1 MTGTRRTSCNPCCA
15 GATCP
20 GNAEG
25 EKPSSTLPHRALRH
39 AGQHLLMR
47 ISAPVVNAPHPRRD
61 VSVVFVAT
69 FSNQSADSAACR
81 ASWPH
86 PANGRN
92 LLRIYHVVAAPLV
105 DERSRSAGRDVRI
118 REVEVVVTIRSKWS
132 VVGVL
137 AAISLASTD
146 LVLILQ
152 AYFGYRPALVLLGP
166 LAAAAGATVYTVWL
180 SNRV

>member
-1 MTGTRRTSCNPCCA
+1 MSVFPPASMTRMSPGTIADLSNADA
-15 GATCP
+15 GC
-20 GNAEG
+20 
-25 EKPSSTLPHRALRH
+25 HRMPDDLVH
-39 AGQHLLMR
+39 AGTFG
-47 ISAPVVNAPHPRRD
+47 AVAETD
-61 VSVVFVAT
+61 VFVAT
-69 FSNQSADSAACR
+69 FSNQSADAAACR
-81 ASWPH
+81 ARRPH
-86 PANGRN
+86 PADGRN

-105 DERSRSAGRDVRI
+105 DERSRSDRRDVRI
-118 REVEVVVTIRSKWS
+118 REVEAVVTIRLRWS

-166 LAAAAGATVYTVWL
+166 PAAATGATVYAVWL